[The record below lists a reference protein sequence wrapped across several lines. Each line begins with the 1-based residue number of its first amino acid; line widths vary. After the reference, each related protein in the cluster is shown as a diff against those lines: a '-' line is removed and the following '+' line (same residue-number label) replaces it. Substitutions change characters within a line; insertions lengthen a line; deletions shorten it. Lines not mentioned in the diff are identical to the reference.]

1 MALKIKKGDRVVVL
15 TGKDKGKSGEVI
27 RTLPKEGKVIV
38 DGVNVAK
45 KHQRATKATMQGG
58 IIDKDMPIPISA
70 VAIVS
75 PGDGKP
81 TRVGY
86 RFDDRGRED
95 PHLPA
100 HRDGHLMAASTTE
113 RPRLKQR
120 YDAEIRAQLKDT
132 LGLGNIMEVPR
143 FTKIVINMGVGK
155 ATQQPSLL
163 EGAVKDLTI
172 IAGQKPLVTKAKKS
186 IATFKLREGNAIG
199 AKVTLRGDRM
209 WEFFDRLV
217 ALAIP
222 RIRDFRG
229 LDPNAFD
236 GRGNYTF
243 GVVEQL
249 IFPEIDYDKID
260 TVRGMDITIVTTAR
274 TDDEG
279 RALLS
284 AFGFPFRREAL

>member
-1 MALKIKKGDRVVVL
+1 MAV
-15 TGKDKGKSGEVI
+15 
-27 RTLPKEGKVIV
+27 
-38 DGVNVAK
+38 
-45 KHQRATKATMQGG
+45 
-58 IIDKDMPIPISA
+58 
-70 VAIVS
+70 
-75 PGDGKP
+75 
-81 TRVGY
+81 
-86 RFDDRGRED
+86 
-95 PHLPA
+95 
-100 HRDGHLMAASTTE
+100 STTE

-120 YDAEIRAQLKDT
+120 YDAELRPQIKDT

-143 FTKIVINMGVGK
+143 FVKIVINMGVGK

-163 EGAVKDLTI
+163 EGAVRDLTI

-186 IATFKLREGNAIG
+186 IAGFKLREGQSIG

-217 ALAIP
+217 SLAIP

-229 LDPNAFD
+229 LDPDAFD

-260 TVRGMDITIVTTAR
+260 TVRGMDITIVTTGR